1 MSGVGPL
8 SGAVSWV
15 LHSRPGVAIDVQPA
29 TGRLAGMSLM
39 YRLMYRVGFTPWD
52 TGEVPTALN
61 ALIEGPGALPTGRAL
76 DIGCGTGTQA
86 VYMAGK
92 GWEVTAVDAVPRP
105 LSQARARA
113 AAAGVSVDWILADAT
128 RLHRFG
134 LAPGFTLIF
143 DRGCFHGLDDSQR
156 GAYGA
161 AVDGLAAPGATLLM
175 MAFAP
180 NRVLAAP
187 AGLDQSELVG
197 RFVGWQ
203 LTSASPDTEGE
214 ISGPL
219 RNVPR
224 SWYRLVR
231 G

>member
-1 MSGVGPL
+1 
-8 SGAVSWV
+8 
-15 LHSRPGVAIDVQPA
+15 
-29 TGRLAGMSLM
+29 M
-39 YRLMYRVGFTPWD
+39 YRLMYRIGFTPWD
-52 TGEVPTALN
+52 TGEVPSELSV
-61 ALIEGPGALPTGRAL
+61 LIEGPAGLAAGRAL

-86 VYMAGK
+86 VYMASH

-113 AAAGVSVDWILADAT
+113 DAAGVSVDWILADVA
-128 RLHRFG
+128 RLHRLG

-143 DRGCFHGLDDSQR
+143 DRGCFHGLGESQR
-156 GAYGA
+156 GAYA
-161 AVDGLAAPGATLLM
+161 AVVDGLAAPGATLLM

-180 NRVLAAP
+180 NRLIAAP
-187 AGLDQSELVG
+187 AGLEESELRG
-197 RFVGWQ
+197 RFAGWQ

-224 SWYRLVR
+224 TWYRLVR
-231 G
+231 A

>member
-1 MSGVGPL
+1 
-8 SGAVSWV
+8 
-15 LHSRPGVAIDVQPA
+15 
-29 TGRLAGMSLM
+29 MSLL
-39 YRLMYRVGFTPWD
+39 YRLLYRVGFTPWD
-52 TGEVPTALN
+52 TGQVPRELS

-86 VYMAGK
+86 VYMARS

-113 AAAGVSVDWILADAT
+113 DAAGVNVDWILADAA
-128 RLHRFG
+128 RLHKLG
-134 LAPGFTLIF
+134 LTGGFTLIF

-156 GAYGA
+156 GAYA
-161 AVDGLAAPGATLLM
+161 AGVDGLAAPGATLLM
-175 MAFAP
+175 LAFAP
-180 NRVLAAP
+180 SRIPTSPPGVE
-187 AGLDQSELVG
+187 QSELIA
-197 RFVGWQ
+197 RFAGWR
-203 LTSASPDTEGE
+203 LVSAEAETNGDAA
-214 ISGPL
+214 GPL